1 MIWFGFRKAIDGI
14 FIDVASMVRHFLSLL
29 NVLIFSSCS
38 QIWNKPFINIPHN
51 SKTTERVGIQ
61 EVS

>member
-38 QIWNKPFINIPHN
+38 QMWNVPFINIPHN
-51 SKTTERVGIQ
+51 SKTIE
-61 EVS
+61 